1 MAYIFWLKVIGF
13 KDINKMNIKK
23 IFLVLIFLNFLTP
36 SFSASMNMI
45 GEKGDPLKID
55 RTINIK
61 MYDNYYEPNIVKIK
75 KGETIRFVVEN
86 LGELVHEYNIGT
98 KEMHIK
104 HQPEMQKLI
113 DHEIILVDKIDRIK
127 MKKMSKMDHS
137 LGHSHANSIMLE
149 PKSTGEIIWKFSKDI
164 NLEMACNIPG
174 HYESGMVGNLVTY

>member
-1 MAYIFWLKVIGF
+1 M
-13 KDINKMNIKK
+13 IKK
-23 IFLVLIFLNFLTP
+23 IFYFLVLLVFST
-36 SFSASMNMI
+36 SAFSASMNMI
-45 GEKGDPLKID
+45 GEKGDPNKID
-55 RTINIK
+55 RVIKIK
-61 MYDNYYEPNIVKIK
+61 MYDNYYEPNVVKIK
-75 KGETIRFVVEN
+75 KGETIKFIVEN

-113 DHEIILVDKIDRIK
+113 DHEIILADKIDKIK

-149 PKSTGEIIWKFSKDI
+149 PNSTGEIIWKFSKDI

-174 HYESGMVGNLVTY
+174 HYESGMVGSLTFN

>member
-1 MAYIFWLKVIGF
+1 MLT
-13 KDINKMNIKK
+13 KK
-23 IFLVLIFLNFLTP
+23 ILLIFFSLFFTTLAY
-36 SFSASMNMI
+36 SASMNMI
-45 GEKGDPLKID
+45 GEEGDPNKID
-55 RTINIK
+55 RVVNIK

-75 KGETIRFVVEN
+75 KGETIKFIIEN
-86 LGELVHEYNIGT
+86 LGEMVHEYNIGT

-113 DHEIILVDKIDRIK
+113 DHEIILVDKIDKIK

-149 PKSTGEIIWKFSKDI
+149 PKASGELIWKFSKDI

-174 HYESGMVGNLVTY
+174 HYESGMVGNLVTH